1 MVRPAPGGPKN
12 ELTMKI
18 NILSVSIDG
27 IPYAYPFT
35 GDKLGLLKAWIAKA
49 KEILG
54 DGVVSCDDDD
64 FIESLLSVTMGVE
77 DEDGDIIHVFAWVE
91 EKEIDGPI
99 KFDQDIF

>member
-35 GDKLGLLKAWIAKA
+35 GDKLGLLKSWIAKA

-54 DGVVSCDDDD
+54 DRVVSCDDDD
-64 FIESLLSVTMGVE
+64 FIHNLLSFSMAVE
-77 DEDGDIIHVFAWVE
+77 DEDGDIIKVFAWVE